1 MVNGEQCRTTK
12 MMEKFKSE
20 YRISITPINLAPQE
34 SLLPLETMSRFA
46 EPVIPEGAK
55 RLSGIQKKAAT
66 GYPAAG
72 GASPRPVWRL
82 SIVCCKARARRNLL
96 QRTTDHRL
104 LTFSSFT
111 LCYRVICPP
120 STWAREKMFLTR
132 YVGVFYICYA
142 KKSAKESPHHKTQDL
157 FTLLFFPSK
166 LLRLACIT
174 LATDFSTKQDS
185 YFKFHVS

>member
-1 MVNGEQCRTTK
+1 
-12 MMEKFKSE
+12 ME
-20 YRISITPINLAPQE
+20 
-34 SLLPLETMSRFA
+34 
-46 EPVIPEGAK
+46 
-55 RLSGIQKKAAT
+55 
-66 GYPAAG
+66 
-72 GASPRPVWRL
+72 
-82 SIVCCKARARRNLL
+82 
-96 QRTTDHRL
+96 
-104 LTFSSFT
+104 
-111 LCYRVICPP
+111 
-120 STWAREKMFLTR
+120 AREKMFLTR

>member
-1 MVNGEQCRTTK
+1 MPYGLCS
-12 MMEKFKSE
+12 M
-20 YRISITPINLAPQE
+20 
-34 SLLPLETMSRFA
+34 PLR
-46 EPVIPEGAK
+46 K
-55 RLSGIQKKAAT
+55 
-66 GYPAAG
+66 
-72 GASPRPVWRL
+72 
-82 SIVCCKARARRNLL
+82 
-96 QRTTDHRL
+96 RTTDILFVYLVIPHYL
-104 LTFSSFT
+104 PT
-111 LCYRVICPP
+111 LME
-120 STWAREKMFLTR
+120 AREKMFLTR